1 MEGPFWAP
9 ELDPKGLI
17 LRHKSLTFFH
27 KSVSL
32 CQKSHISF
40 QKRIVFI
47 KKAPYFRAISYY
59 RIYVTAGEGQFLRKG
74 QVGDWTNYFSKEQ
87 NARMD
92 AWIERN
98 SAGHDLPLVYH
109 PDAADV

>member
-1 MEGPFWAP
+1 LYLSKKP
-9 ELDPKGLI
+9 
-17 LRHKSLTFFH
+17 
-27 KSVSL
+27 
-32 CQKSHISF
+32 HISERF
-40 QKRIVFI
+40 LTSLF
-47 KKAPYFRAISYY
+47 YL
-59 RIYVTAGEGQFLRKG
+59 TAGEGQFLRKG